1 MNWSRSAPMDCV
13 LETKISTIMI
23 YFELIPC
30 WLFFVASKIWKA
42 STNETSENAL
52 LEWLRKDKL
61 AK

>member
-1 MNWSRSAPMDCV
+1 MCFG
-13 LETKISTIMI
+13 TKISTITI
-23 YFELIPC
+23 SFQLIPS
-30 WLFFVASKIWKA
+30 WLRSVASKIWKA